1 MNIVHTEYE
10 KFFWEV
16 LSLLEKSKKRAVQ
29 TINTQITQTYWS
41 IGKYIVEFEQK
52 WEKRAGYG
60 DALLK
65 KLSEDLTKSFWKGFS
80 YTNLKQIRQFYTTF
94 QKGQT
99 LSDDFKK
106 RWLKD
111 PFESLSWSH
120 FVRLVS
126 VREENER
133 NFYLI
138 ESLEN
143 NWSVRELD
151 RQINSCIYERLI
163 LSTDKQ
169 KVKELWT
176 KWQIIEKTEDILK
189 DPYILEFLW
198 LEEKASYSESE
209 LESAIINNLERFL
222 LEFGKWFAFVSRQ
235 QRFTAWTDHFY
246 IDLVFY
252 NRLLRC
258 FVLVDLKIWKIT
270 HGDIGQMQMYV
281 NYYDREIKKDF
292 ENKTI
297 WILLCKEKHDLVVEY
312 TLPEDNNQIF
322 AKEYKLY
329 LPKKEELQK
338 LLESYL

>member
-1 MNIVHTEYE
+1 MDIVHTEYE
-10 KFFWEV
+10 KFFQEV
-16 LSLLEKSKKRAVQ
+16 LSLLEKAKKKAVQ
-29 TINTQITQTYWS
+29 TINAQITQTYWS

-52 WEKRAGYG
+52 WEKRAEYG

-65 KLSEDLTKSFWKGFS
+65 ELSKDLTRDFWRGFS
-80 YTNLKQIRQFYTTF
+80 YTNLKQIRQFYIIF

-99 LSDDFKK
+99 LSGDFKE
-106 RWLKD
+106 RWLRD

-120 FVRLVS
+120 FVRLLS
-126 VREENER
+126 VKEESER

-143 NWSVRELD
+143 NWSVRELN

-176 KWQIIEKTEDILK
+176 KWQIVEKTEDILK

-198 LEEKASYSESE
+198 LEEKTSYSENQ
-209 LESAIINNLERFL
+209 LESAIINNLEKFL
-222 LEFGKWFAFVSRQ
+222 LEFGKWFAFVARQ

-252 NRLLRC
+252 NRLLQC

-338 LLESYL
+338 LLEGYL